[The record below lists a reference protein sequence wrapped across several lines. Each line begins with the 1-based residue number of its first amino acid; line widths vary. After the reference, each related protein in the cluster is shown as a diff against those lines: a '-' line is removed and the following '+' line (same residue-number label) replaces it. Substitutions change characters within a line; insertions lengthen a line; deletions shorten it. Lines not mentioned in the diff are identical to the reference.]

1 MIRLIAEDLGNVT
14 EENTKLLNDTGIPGM
29 KILEYAF
36 TSWNSIYLPYRYDH
50 HCVVYT
56 GTHDNPPVRAW
67 IEELNDGSR
76 DFLRRYLNSMNSDY
90 GQLTWDLIR
99 EAYRSTAD
107 LCIIPIQD
115 YLVKGREA
123 QMNVPG
129 TSGNSWRWR
138 VLPGFLSDDLARSMH
153 DLSALYG
160 RLGSSEK

>member
-1 MIRLIAEDLGNVT
+1 
-14 EENTKLLNDTGIPGM
+14 M

-67 IEELNDGSR
+67 IGRLNDGSR

-99 EAYRSTAD
+99 EAYRSTAN
-107 LCIIPIQD
+107 LCVHSDPGLSGQGQEGSD
-115 YLVKGREA
+115 ECARHLRKQLEVARTAG
-123 QMNVPG
+123 VPV
-129 TSGNSWRWR
+129 R
-138 VLPGFLSDDLARSMH
+138 RSCQE
-153 DLSALYG
+153 YT
-160 RLGSSEK
+160 